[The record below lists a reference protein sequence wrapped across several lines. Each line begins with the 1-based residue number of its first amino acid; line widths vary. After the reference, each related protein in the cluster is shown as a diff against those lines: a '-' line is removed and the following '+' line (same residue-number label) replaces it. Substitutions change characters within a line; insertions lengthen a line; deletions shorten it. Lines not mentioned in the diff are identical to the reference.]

1 MMEKKR
7 SGLRKGLRLCG
18 IIVLV
23 MTVTLALG
31 QAGMQ
36 SPDTLSALRRG
47 LADYP
52 SLWLL
57 WRLSL
62 YMLLILGGRKI
73 WTMTEHKP
81 ATRAVLI
88 RMMAANVLFILLC
101 EYVLSASPGR
111 GL

>member
-1 MMEKKR
+1 M
-7 SGLRKGLRLCG
+7 
-18 IIVLV
+18 
-23 MTVTLALG
+23 TLALG